1 MEPNLPAARPIWLR
15 PGPRDQSRIALAA
28 YSVRMRIE
36 RWGRRHLDWLNR
48 MGARFTVRDLYGAPG
63 DTLLA
68 AIVARQLKE
77 RWPGLRLNF
86 ITRNP
91 DLVQHDPNF
100 SQINAAPGLFGVD
113 FWYYD
118 LQTRRDPHTNLLAP
132 TFAAL
137 GLGHGEYRGRVY
149 LTEAERAGARE
160 KLARLPRPW
169 LAVSTLSAQPVKN
182 WPLAQWRA
190 FVPELAR
197 RGSLVHLGDAREPV
211 LPGTRSFAG
220 QTSKRESLALL
231 AECDLFI
238 GPVTFLMHAANGL
251 DVPAVVIFGGSH
263 TPANAGY
270 AENINLYAE
279 LPCSGCWLTGH
290 PGSECPHGLACMAA
304 ITPGA
309 VLAAVDEMLAR
320 RRASAEKSATVNFQ
334 R

>member
-1 MEPNLPAARPIWLR
+1 MKPNLPTARPIWLR
-15 PGPRDQSRIALAA
+15 PGPRDQSRLALAA
-28 YSVRMRIE
+28 YSLRMRIE

-48 MGARFTVRDLYGAPG
+48 LGARLTVRDLYGTPG

-100 SQINAAPGLFGVD
+100 AQINAAPGLFSVD
-113 FWYYD
+113 FWYHD
-118 LQTRRDPHTNLLAP
+118 LQSRRDPHTNILAP

-137 GLGHGEYRGRVY
+137 GLATGEYRGRVY
-149 LTEAERAGARE
+149 LTEAERAIARE
-160 KLARLPRPW
+160 KLAGLVRP
-169 LAVSTLSAQPVKN
+169 LIAVNTLSAQPVKN

-190 FVPELAR
+190 LAPELAR
-197 RGSLVHLGDAREPV
+197 RGSLVHLGDAREPA

-238 GPVTFLMHAANGL
+238 GPDTFLMHGANGL
-251 DVPAVVIFGGSH
+251 NVPAVIILGGSR
-263 TPANAGY
+263 TPANLGY
-270 AENINLYAE
+270 SENINLYAE
-279 LPCSGCWLTGH
+279 LPCSSCWLTGH
-290 PGSECPHGLACMAA
+290 PGSECSHELACMAS

-309 VLAAVDEMLAR
+309 VLAAVDELLMR
-320 RRASAEKSATVNFQ
+320 PRGGVKKSATVNLQ
-334 R
+334 P